1 MEGTVILLLKIK
13 NHFFGKSLLE
23 MLNLTP
29 DHLFGNVV

>member
-1 MEGTVILLLKIK
+1 MEGTVLLLLKIK
-13 NHFFGKSLLE
+13 NLFFGKSLLE